1 MSTLADDLSR
11 FAIAERELSEVAGP
25 VLATIVERLQIRLG
39 VRITEMRVT
48 FDRDSNGS
56 LVANCTLADADA
68 NRGGRA
74 NGGRGGNDPRIRS
87 QEA

>member
-1 MSTLADDLSR
+1 MSTLADDFSR
-11 FAIAERELSEVAGP
+11 FAIAERELSEGAGP

-39 VRITEMRVT
+39 VRITQMHVT

-68 NRGGRA
+68 SRGGRG
-74 NGGRGGNDPRIRS
+74 NGDRGGTDPQSRS
-87 QEA
+87 QET

>member
-39 VRITEMRVT
+39 VRIAEMHVT
-48 FDRDSNGS
+48 FDRDSSGS
-56 LVANCTLADADA
+56 LVANCTLAEADA
-68 NRGGRA
+68 NRGGRD
-74 NGGRGGNDPRIRS
+74 GGRGGNDPRSRS